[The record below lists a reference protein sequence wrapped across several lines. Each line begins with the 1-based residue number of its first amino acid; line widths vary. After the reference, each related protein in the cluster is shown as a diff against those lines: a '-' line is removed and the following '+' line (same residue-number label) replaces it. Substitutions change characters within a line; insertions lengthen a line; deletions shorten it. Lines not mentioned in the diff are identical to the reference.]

1 MSIETQPIFT
11 KETLFKPASSVKESI
26 AARIDRTAR
35 AIQQVEMD
43 ARIAKTLRLRN
54 ARMEYEQT
62 IVQPVAKKK
71 RAKKSHQG
79 SQTHSHNRSL
89 TIHNANS

>member
-1 MSIETQPIFT
+1 MSIETQLTYT
-11 KETLFKPASSVKESI
+11 KETLFKPTSSVKETI

-43 ARIAKTLRLRN
+43 ARIEKTLRLRN

-62 IVQPVAKKK
+62 IVLPVAKKK
-71 RAKKSHQG
+71 KTRKSH
-79 SQTHSHNRSL
+79 
-89 TIHNANS
+89 